1 VPRVLWSGRPA
12 DAKLRGALR
21 AEGFELVDAAE
32 DGGVG
37 APVAAVVATARAAL
51 PAAPGVEVPWL
62 WLAGGAVSHD
72 ERTAAAAHGAYDVVE
87 ATRADSPRRLLARLR
102 ELAVAH
108 PAVPET
114 TRFVAESEAARGVLR
129 QLARAAR
136 TSMPV
141 LLTGETGTGKEVAA
155 RLLHEWSE
163 RHGHRFIPIN
173 CAAIPNELLEAE
185 LFGYAKGAFTGSVRA
200 YEGQLAAAEG
210 GSVFLDEVDDT
221 PLPFQVKLLR
231 VLEDRVVA
239 RVGENTSQVIDFR
252 ILAATN
258 RDLPALCAAGAFGAD
273 LYERLAIVS
282 IRLPPLRERL
292 ADLPALALHMVAR
305 FYAEEPAARARHAVA
320 AVDEAAMHAL
330 GAYPWPGNIR
340 ELRNVIFEALVE
352 KRAGDELLLSDLPAR
367 ILRRDAAPAGGD
379 GILDAEAL
387 RRAVSEGRFDLQ
399 RARESLERTA
409 LEAALAR
416 AGNAAAAAQL
426 LGRVGRGA
434 ARDPGGTVRAMMK
447 RLGVKQTAE
456 APPVFRGS
464 RASSSSVSSS
474 SRPPRPRRRSR

>member
-12 DAKLRGALR
+12 DAKLRATLR
-21 AEGFELVDAAE
+21 AEGFDLIEGDGAAP
-32 DGGVG
+32 GSLI
-37 APVAAVVATARAAL
+37 AAVVATAAIASIPPA
-51 PAAPGVEVPWL
+51 PAADAPWL
-62 WLAGGAVSHD
+62 WVVGGAVSHD
-72 ERTAAAAHGAYDVVE
+72 ERTAAAAHGAYDVVDVARPDG
-87 ATRADSPRRLLARLR
+87 ATRLLARLR

-108 PAVPET
+108 PPVPET
-114 TRFVAESEAARGVLR
+114 SRFVAESQAARAVLR

-163 RHGHRFIPIN
+163 RHARRFIPIN

-210 GSVFLDEVDDT
+210 GTVFLDEVDDT

-252 ILAATN
+252 IIAATN

-292 ADLPALALHMVAR
+292 ADLPALALHMIAR
-305 FYAEEPAARARHAVA
+305 FYAEEPAARARHAVT
-320 AVDEAAMHAL
+320 AVDDAALHAL
-330 GAYPWPGNIR
+330 GAYAWPGNIR
-340 ELRNVIFEALVE
+340 ELRNVIFEALVG
-352 KRAGDELLLSDLPAR
+352 KRAGTELLLSDLPSR
-367 ILRRDAAPAGGD
+367 ILRRDAAPSSAT
-379 GILDAEAL
+379 GIVDAEAL
-387 RRAVSEGRFDLQ
+387 RRSIHEAIAAGRFDLQ
-399 RARESLERTA
+399 AARESLERTA
-409 LEAALAR
+409 LEAALSR
-416 AGNAAAAAQL
+416 AGNAAAAALL

-447 RLGVKQTAE
+447 RLGVNQTAE
-456 APPVFRGS
+456 PFQGARGS
-464 RASSSSVSSS
+464 RVSSS
-474 SRPPRPRRRSR
+474 SKPDRPRRRSR